1 MGRVSGNTIV
11 LREFRWEDLPD
22 IRAWV
27 TDPAITQW
35 LSGAFMKPHTWEQ
48 TEQYLRNLLEGG
60 SGANFVIARREDLA
74 YLGQCNLMMVDN
86 VSRKAEMAMVLQA
99 QHAGQGIGTQ
109 AGELLMDFAFRQM
122 NLNRV
127 HLRVYADNL
136 RAIRLYRKLGF
147 RQEGCL
153 REDTYRDG
161 AYRDTLAMGLLR
173 REWMERTL
181 SACPNPGP
189 DA

>member
-1 MGRVSGNTIV
+1 
-11 LREFRWEDLPD
+11 
-22 IRAWV
+22 
-27 TDPAITQW
+27 
-35 LSGAFMKPHTWEQ
+35 MKPHTWEQ
-48 TEQYLRNLLEGG
+48 TEQYLHNLLEGG

-173 REWMERTL
+173 REWMERAL
-181 SACPNPGP
+181 SAGPNPGP

>member
-86 VSRKAEMAMVLQA
+86 VARKAEMAMVLQS
-99 QHAGQGIGTQ
+99 QYTGQGIGTQ
-109 AGELLMDFAFRQM
+109 AGQLLLDFAFRQM

-153 REDTYRDG
+153 REDAYRDG

-173 REWMERTL
+173 REWAERAP
-181 SACPNPGP
+181 SAGL